1 MLVIYIAED
10 TGITSIEIT
19 QKNKNLLA
27 QALWIDLLCPSQEEE
42 DIIEEYFKLEI
53 PTKIEMEEIEPS
65 SRLYTENNAFYM
77 TASMIA
83 HSDLPEPIV
92 EPVTFILTENKL
104 FTVRYIEP
112 HSFKVFISQIKRASL
127 GKYDAENLLVIL
139 LEITTD
145 RLADILEKV
154 SHKFDEISHLIF
166 HKNGNNSGSNVI
178 NYKQLLQTIGSNCV
192 LGTKTR
198 DSLIS
203 FIRLVS
209 FLEQKSKTKNNIP
222 RGLPRTQSNEGLLG
236 ERGAVLSPN
245 RARRSTAHAKYDQ
258 LNPEILSRL
267 AVVSKDLSALSDY
280 SVYISAEVNFLLDA
294 TLGMIN
300 IEQNNIIK
308 IFSVAAVIFLPPT
321 LIASLYGMNFEHM
334 PELRWNLGYPL
345 SLLLMVLSAWLPYRF
360 FKRKK
365 WL

>member
-1 MLVIYIAED
+1 MLVVYIEEE
-10 TGITSIEIT
+10 TGIKSQEIT
-19 QKNKNLLA
+19 KVNHTLLER
-27 QALWIDLLCPSQEEE
+27 ALWIDMLCPTKQEEK
-42 DIIEEYFKLEI
+42 IVEEFFGLEI
-53 PTKIEMEEIEPS
+53 PTRIEMEEIEPS
-65 SRLYTENNAFYM
+65 SRLYRESNALFM

-83 HSDLPEPIV
+83 HSDSPEPKV
-92 EPVTFILTENKL
+92 EAVTFILANQKL
-104 FTVRYIEP
+104 ITLRYIEP
-112 HSFKVFISQIKRASL
+112 HSFKVFISQIKKRVPVQN
-127 GKYDAENLLVIL
+127 DAEGLLVSL

-154 SHKFDEISHLIF
+154 SNKFDEISHLIF
-166 HKNGNNSGSNVI
+166 HKNGNSSGSNVI

-203 FIRLVS
+203 FIRLLS
-209 FLEQKSKTKNNIP
+209 FLEQKSKSKFNK
-222 RGLPRTQSNEGLLG
+222 EM
-236 ERGAVLSPN
+236 E
-245 RARRSTAHAKYDQ
+245 
-258 LNPEILSRL
+258 SRL
-267 AVVSKDLSALSDY
+267 AIISKDLSALSDY
-280 SVYISAEVNFLLDA
+280 AVYISTEVNFLLDA

-321 LIASLYGMNFEHM
+321 LIASMYGMNFKHM
-334 PELRWNLGYPL
+334 PELGWNLGYPI
-345 SLLLMVLSAWLPYRF
+345 SLVLMVISAWLPYRY

>member
-1 MLVIYIAED
+1 MLVIYMEE
-10 TGITSIEIT
+10 GTSITAVDIT
-19 QKNKNLLA
+19 KKNKSLLDR
-27 QALWIDLLCPSQEEE
+27 ALWVDLLCPSKLEES
-42 DIIEEYFKLEI
+42 IVEEYFKIEI
-53 PTKIEMEEIEPS
+53 PTKVEMEEIEPS
-65 SRLYTENNAFYM
+65 SRLYSENNALYM

-83 HSDLPEPIV
+83 HSDSPEPKV
-92 EPVTFILTENKL
+92 EAVSFIFAQNKL
-104 FTVRYIEP
+104 ITLRYIEP
-112 HSFKVFISQIKRASL
+112 HSFKVFISQIKRSPSTT
-127 GKYDAENLLVIL
+127 YDAENLLVSL

-154 SHKFDEISHLIF
+154 SKKFDEISHLIF
-166 HKNGNNSGSNVI
+166 HKNGHSSGSNVI

-209 FLEQKSKTKNNIP
+209 FLEQKSK
-222 RGLPRTQSNEGLLG
+222 
-236 ERGAVLSPN
+236 
-245 RARRSTAHAKYDQ
+245 AK
-258 LNPEILSRL
+258 LNQEILSRL
-267 AVVSKDLSALSDY
+267 AIISKDLSALSDY
-280 SVYISAEVNFLLDA
+280 AVYISTEVNFLLDA

-321 LIASLYGMNFEHM
+321 LIASMYGMNFHHM
-334 PELRWNLGYPL
+334 PELNWNFGYPV
-345 SLLLMVLSAWLPYRF
+345 SLLLMVISAWLPYRF